1 MAKLQVERSMD
12 QKKIQLYESEVKE
25 LTLKL
30 SKVERSRLADQ
41 VQIAED
47 KDKMIAMEDKY
58 EKLNKENEELQTE
71 TRNIKKS
78 LIMKDDMLDKM
89 QGDVAAKDKL
99 DKQIAEL
106 TKSIEAEK
114 ASNKTLTEQLKSSKE
129 EMRKQQQKDMREL

>member
-47 KDKMIAMEDKY
+47 KDKMIAMEEKY